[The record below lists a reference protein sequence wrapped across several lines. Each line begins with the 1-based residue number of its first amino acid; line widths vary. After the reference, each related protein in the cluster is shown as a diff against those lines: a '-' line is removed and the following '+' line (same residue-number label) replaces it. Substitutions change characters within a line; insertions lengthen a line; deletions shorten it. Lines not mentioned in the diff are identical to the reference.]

1 MEKKE
6 GVKRVLITSIGGGNT
21 ETVEGKMELKKYH
34 NTVYSINNKKYKA
47 TTYMPK
53 VVEEEFGVD
62 KTIIIGTTGT
72 MWDNV
77 YKEYCKKNDEKI
89 DRNYVKNLREIERES
104 DKNTPIEALNIDKFN
119 EEFGNGVKGIVIK
132 YGLNREEIFKNFNS
146 IIQLEE
152 EFNDEDEYEVILD
165 ITHSFRSTAFWMFL
179 VMTYLTDVSNKNIKI
194 IEVTYGMHE
203 ITRKNDDSSPIILL
217 NSFLEILN
225 WIKGA
230 SELKQYGNSYYILNE
245 LKDSNDDIPEDIK
258 KELRNFSNAMNMN
271 YIATLMESIDR
282 LKNLKEQI
290 NEISGPAKHIVPEVL
305 MNFIEDFDLKEKD
318 DIKKAYLL
326 QATLAKWHCDQK
338 RYAMAAINISEAIV
352 TFILVTLEINSK
364 KLKGKFDPD
373 NKGQKWLRE
382 IHEKYKNDLNLS
394 DDEKQI
400 YEYAEMYVETVRIRK
415 EAAHSLGKQLNI
427 DDDVEK
433 LEKYSNNVI
442 RLLKNQNIIKEF
454 EKKLGILK
462 GIDLKDKPEKISVK
476 SEKNT
481 NEDRNKVL
489 DCENINSK
497 KILVVSTRLL
507 SDEEKNELEIKYQFQ
522 KENIIELEANDIEK
536 WKKAN
541 SDRELKYFK
550 DKIISDLKEGDCILL
565 HGDYLKMNKMR
576 GYAINTTN
584 PLKPYKIKILIFSD
598 RVSPKDEYFKEI

>member
-77 YKEYCKKNDEKI
+77 YKEYCKKNDERI

-119 EEFGNGVKGIVIK
+119 EEFGSGVKGIVIK
-132 YGLNREEIFKNFNS
+132 YGLNREEIFENFNS

-179 VMTYLTDVSNKNIKI
+179 VMTYLTDVSNKKIKI

-271 YIATLMESIDR
+271 YVGSLLES
-282 LKNLKEQI
+282 LKNLADLEKKE
-290 NEISGPAKHIVPEVL
+290 EIDNIKGPAKHIIPSIL
-305 MNFIEDFDLKEKD
+305 KNFINDFNINESNDER
-318 DIKKAYLL
+318 KKYLL
-326 QATLAKWHCDQK
+326 QATLAKWHCEQK
-338 RYAMAAINISEAIV
+338 RYAMAAININEALAN
-352 TFILVTLEINSK
+352 FISNSLEFNKTGANTNALDPNSK
-364 KLKGKFDPD
+364 AK
-373 NKGQKWLRE
+373 NWLRDLCNLPNVND
-382 IHEKYKNDLNLS
+382 KYK
-394 DDEKQI
+394 K
-400 YEYAEMYVETVRIRK
+400 YAEVYHHTRRIRN
-415 EAAHSLGKQLNI
+415 EIAHSLGNEVKI
-427 DDDVEK
+427 SDDIKLLEDFSKIIMNLLKDENVIKGAEK
-433 LEKYSNNVI
+433 EFHLLEKATTKKTNGNIVAKSNL
-442 RLLKNQNIIKEF
+442 RLEENKSS
-454 EKKLGILK
+454 IL
-462 GIDLKDKPEKISVK
+462 ILSTINLE
-476 SEKNT
+476 
-481 NEDRNKVL
+481 
-489 DCENINSK
+489 EN
-497 KILVVSTRLL
+497 
-507 SDEEKNELEIKYQFQ
+507 EKNELQVKWGFQ
-522 KENIIELEANDIEK
+522 DKNIICLNNEEIIK

-550 DKIISDLKEGDCILL
+550 DKIISHLKEGDYILL
-565 HGDYLKMNKMR
+565 HGDYLKMNKMK
-576 GYAINTTN
+576 GYAIDATN
-584 PLKPYKIKILIFSD
+584 PLKPYRTKIIIFSD